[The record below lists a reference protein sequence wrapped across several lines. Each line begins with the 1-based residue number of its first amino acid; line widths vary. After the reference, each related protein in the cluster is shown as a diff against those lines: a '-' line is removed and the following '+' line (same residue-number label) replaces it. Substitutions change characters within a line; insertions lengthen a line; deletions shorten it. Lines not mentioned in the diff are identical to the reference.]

1 MRLGIFDSG
10 FGGLTIYRAIRER
23 LPQYDCL
30 YLGDNARTPYG
41 HRSFETVFRFTAEAV
56 RFLFAR
62 DCALIVVACNTASA
76 KALRTVQQRLLP
88 GLAPDRRVLGI
99 IRPSVEALALEAGW
113 RSVALW
119 ATPGTVSSD
128 SYAIEL
134 AKLRPELRLT
144 QVACP
149 LLVPLVE
156 SGELDGA
163 GLDHFLRKYWAQTE
177 SAAGDLDA
185 LLLACTHYP
194 LLLPRIREVVPRRV
208 RVLSQG
214 EIVAP
219 SLEDYLR
226 RHPEIETRL
235 SRGGETHFLTTD
247 VSESFDRLAEL
258 FLGHPVRSE
267 RVDFSEEGAS
277 TRAPL
282 LSPCVRAAR
291 GARPARPA
299 GCGGARGRRG
309 R

>member
-1 MRLGIFDSG
+1 VRLGIFDSG
-10 FGGLTIYRAIRER
+10 FGGLTIYRAIRGE
-23 LPQYDCL
+23 LPWYDCL

-41 HRSFETVFRFTAEAV
+41 HRSFETVYRFTAEAV
-56 RFLFAR
+56 RFLFER
-62 DCALIVVACNTASA
+62 DCALVVVACNTASA
-76 KALRTVQQRLLP
+76 KALRTVQQKLLP

-99 IRPSVEALALEAGW
+99 IRPSVEALALERSW

-134 AKLRPELRLT
+134 GKLRPDLRLT
-144 QVACP
+144 QLPCP

-156 SGELDGA
+156 SGELEGP
-163 GLDHFLRKYWAQTE
+163 GVEHFVRKYWAQTKA
-177 SAAGDLDA
+177 AAGEVDA

-194 LLLPRIREVVPRRV
+194 LLLPRIRELVPSRV

-219 SLEDYLR
+219 SLADYLQ
-226 RHPEIETRL
+226 RHPEIESRL
-235 SRGGETHFLTTD
+235 SRGGQTRFLTTD

-267 RVDFSEEGAS
+267 RVDITADSASGA
-277 TRAPL
+277 P
-282 LSPCVRAAR
+282 
-291 GARPARPA
+291 
-299 GCGGARGRRG
+299 
-309 R
+309 